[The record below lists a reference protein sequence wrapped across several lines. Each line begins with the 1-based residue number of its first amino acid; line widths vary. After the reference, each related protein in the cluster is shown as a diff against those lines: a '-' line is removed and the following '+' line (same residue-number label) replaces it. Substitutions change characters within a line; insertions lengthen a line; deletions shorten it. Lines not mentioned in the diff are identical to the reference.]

1 MMNDLIVIE
10 NGLPVLN
17 ENIANE
23 LIDIELMAKSLKER
37 ADVLK
42 AEILAAM
49 EKHNIVKV
57 DTPSMLI
64 SYIAP
69 TDRETLDTKALKA
82 ELPEIYDSYCKITP
96 VKASIRI
103 KVR

>member
-1 MMNDLIVIE
+1 MNDLIVME

-23 LIDIELMAKSLKER
+23 LIDIEMMAKSLKER
-37 ADVLK
+37 ADALK

-49 EKHNIVKV
+49 EKNNIVKV

>member
-1 MMNDLIVIE
+1 MNDLIVME

-37 ADVLK
+37 ADALK

-49 EKHNIVKV
+49 EKNNIVKV

-69 TDRETLDTKALKA
+69 TDRETLDAKALKA

>member
-1 MMNDLIVIE
+1 MNELIVME

-17 ENIANE
+17 DNIANE
-23 LIDIELMAKSLKER
+23 LIDIEMMAKSLKER
-37 ADVLK
+37 ADALK

-49 EKHNIVKV
+49 EKNNIVKV

-69 TDRETLDTKALKA
+69 TDRETFDTKALKA

>member
-1 MMNDLIVIE
+1 MNDLIVMN
-10 NGLPVLN
+10 NGLPVLD

-23 LIDIELMAKSLKER
+23 LIDIEMMAKSLKER
-37 ADVLK
+37 ADALK

-49 EKHNIVKV
+49 EKNNIVKV

-69 TDRETLDTKALKA
+69 ADRETLDTKALKA